1 MKQNPGNKRQA
12 PEPTIRRLPVYL
24 HYLTKTREKGMMN
37 ISAPAIARELNVD
50 STQVVKDLAYTGIKG
65 RPKIGYN
72 IYELIHFIE
81 EYLGFNKVN
90 KAFLVG
96 AGNLGSALMA
106 YQAGQTLGLRILAAF
121 DVSPAKIGTTKG
133 QVNILDMKNFSEMVK
148 RLGVTIGILTTP
160 ENVTQD
166 VADTM
171 IEAGIKAIWNLTPA
185 YLKLPE
191 NIVVQNTS
199 MYSNVAVLLKKL
211 EQSEDFPG
219 SSQYNKL

>member
-1 MKQNPGNKRQA
+1 M
-12 PEPTIRRLPVYL
+12 LPFYL
-24 HYLTKTREKGMMN
+24 HYLTKTREKGIMN
-37 ISAPAIARELNVD
+37 ISAPAIAMELKFD
-50 STQVVKDLAYTGIKG
+50 STQVVKDLSYTGIKG

-121 DVSPAKIGTTKG
+121 DVLPDKIGTKIG
-133 QVNILDMKNFSEMVK
+133 QVNVLDMKNFDEMVK

-160 ENVTQD
+160 ENVTQK
-166 VADTM
+166 VADQM
-171 IEAGIKAIWNLTPA
+171 IDSGIKAIWNLTPA
-185 YLKLPE
+185 HLKLPE
-191 NIVVQNTS
+191 HIVVQNTS

-211 EQSEDFPG
+211 EQSENRHSPLLK
-219 SSQYNKL
+219 NKL

>member
-1 MKQNPGNKRQA
+1 MTQNPGTKKQA

-24 HYLTKTREKGMMN
+24 HYLTKTREEGVMN

-81 EYLGFNKVN
+81 EYLGFNKIN

-106 YQAGQTLGLRILAAF
+106 YQAGQTLGLKILAAF
-121 DVSPAKIGTTKG
+121 DVSPDKIGTKIG
-133 QVNILDMKNFSEMVK
+133 QVNILDMSNFVEMVK

-160 ENVTQD
+160 EDVTQD

-185 YLKLPE
+185 YLKLPD

-211 EQSEDFPG
+211 ENSENMLTVP
-219 SSQYNKL
+219 L